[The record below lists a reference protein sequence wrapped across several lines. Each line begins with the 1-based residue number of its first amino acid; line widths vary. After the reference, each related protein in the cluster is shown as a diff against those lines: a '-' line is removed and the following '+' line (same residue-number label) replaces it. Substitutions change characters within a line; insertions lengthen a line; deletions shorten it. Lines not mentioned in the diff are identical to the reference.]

1 MSVIDICNKPISIL
15 KNSTISDI
23 IKKLLENNLSR
34 LIVVEDRKPIGIITE
49 KDVGLFLFSET
60 TKQGLDDIMISKIMK
75 PIIFIEENSTP
86 ENSAKMMLEKGVS
99 SLAIGT
105 KENIRGIFTKTDLIK
120 YYLENYS
127 GNNKVVD
134 FMTHEF
140 IFTHTATPLFKV
152 VRKMLENK
160 ISRIIV
166 KDQNEKSV
174 GIISFRDLFRISIEL
189 GSEEDDSGF
198 TISEQ
203 IRKGFLSEEGFG
215 GISLARDV
223 MSKGIISIKF
233 NDNLKNACKLILE
246 NNISGL
252 AVLDGNNSLTGIISK
267 TDIIKAI
274 TIWTNFKNIFK
285 QGIGSYIFYFRK
297 GLAKYYSRTL
307 SWSEF
312 WVKTVLIENK
322 K

>member
-34 LIVVEDRKPIGIITE
+34 LIVVEDGKPIGIITE

-75 PIIFIEENSTP
+75 PIIFIEETSTP
-86 ENSAKMMLEKGVS
+86 KNSAKMMLERGIS

-105 KENIRGIFTKTDLIK
+105 KENLKGIFTKTDLIK

-140 IFTHTATPLFKV
+140 IFTHTAAPLFKV

-215 GISLARDV
+215 DISLARDV

-233 NDNLKNACKLILE
+233 NDDLKNACKLILE

-267 TDIIKAI
+267 IDIIKAI
-274 TIWTNFKNIFK
+274 
-285 QGIGSYIFYFRK
+285 
-297 GLAKYYSRTL
+297 A
-307 SWSEF
+307 
-312 WVKTVLIENK
+312 V
-322 K
+322 

>member
-34 LIVVEDRKPIGIITE
+34 LIIVENGKPVGIVTE

-60 TKQGLDDIMISKIMK
+60 TKQGLDDIMINKIMK
-75 PIIFIEENSTP
+75 PIIFIEETSTP
-86 ENSAKMMLEKGVS
+86 KNSAKIMLEKGIS

-105 KENIRGIFTKTDLIK
+105 KDNIKGIFTKTDLIK
-120 YYLENYS
+120 YYLENNS

-134 FMTHEF
+134 FMTHEY
-140 IFTHTATPLFKV
+140 IFTHTAAPLFKV

-166 KDQNEKSV
+166 KDQNEKPV

-233 NDNLKNACKLILE
+233 NEDLKNACKLILE

-274 TIWTNFKNIFK
+274 T
-285 QGIGSYIFYFRK
+285 
-297 GLAKYYSRTL
+297 
-307 SWSEF
+307 
-312 WVKTVLIENK
+312 V
-322 K
+322 

>member
-1 MSVIDICNKPISIL
+1 MMSVSDICKKPIFIL

-23 IKKLLENNLSR
+23 IKKLLENNISR
-34 LIVVEDRKPIGIITE
+34 LIVVENGKPVGIVTE
-49 KDVGLFLFSET
+49 KDIGLFLFSET
-60 TKQGLDDIMISKIMK
+60 TKQGLDDIMINKIMK
-75 PIIFIEENSTP
+75 PIIFIEETLTP
-86 ENSAKMMLEKGVS
+86 KNSAKIMFEKGIS

-105 KENIRGIFTKTDLIK
+105 KDNIKGIFTKTDLMK
-120 YYLENYS
+120 YYLENNS

-134 FMTHEF
+134 FMTHEY
-140 IFTHTATPLFKV
+140 IFTHTAAPLFKV

-166 KDQNEKSV
+166 KDQNEKPV

-233 NDNLKNACKLILE
+233 NEDLKNACKLILE

-252 AVLDGNNSLTGIISK
+252 AVLDGNNSLAGIISK
-267 TDIIKAI
+267 TDITKAI
-274 TIWTNFKNIFK
+274 TI
-285 QGIGSYIFYFRK
+285 
-297 GLAKYYSRTL
+297 
-307 SWSEF
+307 
-312 WVKTVLIENK
+312 
-322 K
+322 

>member
-34 LIVVEDRKPIGIITE
+34 LIVVEDGKPVGIITE
-49 KDVGLFLFSET
+49 KDIGLFLFSET

-75 PIIFIEENSTP
+75 PIIFIEETSTP
-86 ENSAKMMLEKGVS
+86 ENSAKMMLKKGVS
-99 SLAIGT
+99 SLAVGT
-105 KENIRGIFTKTDLIK
+105 KENLRGIFTKTDLIK

-140 IFTHTATPLFKV
+140 IFTHTAAPLFKV

-233 NDNLKNACKLILE
+233 NDDLKNACKLILE

-267 TDIIKAI
+267 TDIIKNI
-274 TIWTNFKNIFK
+274 T
-285 QGIGSYIFYFRK
+285 
-297 GLAKYYSRTL
+297 
-307 SWSEF
+307 
-312 WVKTVLIENK
+312 V
-322 K
+322 

>member
-1 MSVIDICNKPISIL
+1 MMSVIDICKKPISIL

-34 LIVVEDRKPIGIITE
+34 LIVVENGKPIGIITE

-60 TKQGLDDIMISKIMK
+60 TKQGLDDIMINKIMK
-75 PIIFIEENSTP
+75 PILFIQDNSTP
-86 ENSAKMMLEKGVS
+86 EKSAEIMLEKGVS

-105 KENIRGIFTKTDLIK
+105 KDEIDGIFTKTDLVK
-120 YYLENYS
+120 YYFENYS
-127 GNNKVVD
+127 SNNKVVD
-134 FMTHEF
+134 FMTHEYV
-140 IFTHTATPLFKV
+140 FTHTAAPLFKV
-152 VRKMLENK
+152 VRKMIENR

-166 KDQNEKSV
+166 KDQNEKPV

-233 NDNLKNACKLILE
+233 DKDLKDACKLILE

-252 AVLDGNNSLTGIISK
+252 AVLDGNNSIVGIISK
-267 TDIIKAI
+267 TDILKAI
-274 TIWTNFKNIFK
+274 KI
-285 QGIGSYIFYFRK
+285 
-297 GLAKYYSRTL
+297 
-307 SWSEF
+307 
-312 WVKTVLIENK
+312 
-322 K
+322 